1 VVETK
6 INTTFSQYTV
16 KGATTSYPTPGSGS
30 TSGTDYFIQVEVNT
44 KIRSQEFTGDA
55 KYMQLTV
62 FVDRTCDYSLKEY
75 QFQSS

>member
-1 VVETK
+1 M
-6 INTTFSQYTV
+6 
-16 KGATTSYPTPGSGS
+16 
-30 TSGTDYFIQVEVNT
+30 NT

-62 FVDRTCDYSLKEY
+62 FVDRTCGYSLKEY